1 MKPSTKTFIQIM
13 GFYIVLSY
21 VIGPVV
27 FYFAFG
33 RNLQAAG
40 HGYVAGSILSILLW
54 YSKGSK
60 MI

>member
-1 MKPSTKTFIQIM
+1 MKPSTKMFIQIM

-21 VIGPVV
+21 IIVPVV

-33 RNLQAAG
+33 RTLQAAG
-40 HGYVAGSILSILLW
+40 HGFAVGSILSILMW
-54 YSKGSK
+54 YSKGNK

>member
-40 HGYVAGSILSILLW
+40 HGFVVGSILSILLW
-54 YSKGSK
+54 YKKGSK

>member
-21 VIGPVV
+21 VIGPIL
-27 FYFAFG
+27 FYYAFG
-33 RNLQAAG
+33 HDLQAAG
-40 HGYVAGSILSILLW
+40 KGFVLGSILSILLW

-60 MI
+60 MV

>member
-21 VIGPVV
+21 IIGPVL

-33 RNLQAAG
+33 RDLQAAG
-40 HGYVAGSILSILLW
+40 HGYVIGSILSIILW
-54 YSKGSK
+54 YKKGSK

>member
-1 MKPSTKTFIQIM
+1 MKPSTKTLIQIM

-21 VIGPVV
+21 IIGPVL

-33 RNLQAAG
+33 RDLQAAG
-40 HGYVAGSILSILLW
+40 HGYVIGSILSIILW
-54 YSKGSK
+54 YKKGSK